1 MIAPA
6 SHPVPRPDVA
16 LRLGGTTV
24 DLGTRALVAGVVP
37 APRFAREG
45 EVLASVAAV
54 RETGADLADVSLAP
68 RLVGPA
74 ARQGGLPVA
83 AVVRSSEAAAASMA
97 AGAAVL
103 LVPPPAALAVADA
116 AAERSCATAVIVDDL
131 AALARATELAAELR
145 LAVAIDTTRWSVLDA
160 LAGEPVAVAA
170 GCRIV
175 RTGDVRRTR
184 RVVEVV
190 AALLE
195 ARRDG

>member
-1 MIAPA
+1 
-6 SHPVPRPDVA
+6 VPRPDVG

-24 DLGTRALVAGVVP
+24 DLRTRALAAGVVP

-45 EVLASVAAV
+45 EVLAAVAAA
-54 RETGADLADVSLAP
+54 REAGADLADVSLAP

-74 ARQGGLPVA
+74 ARRGSLPVA
-83 AVVRSSEAAAASMA
+83 AVAGSPEAAEASVA
-97 AGAAVL
+97 AGAAVVL
-103 LVPPPAALAVADA
+103 APLSAVPAVAA
-116 AAERSCATAVIVDDL
+116 AAAAGSWQAAVLVDDL
-131 AALARATELAAELR
+131 AALPGAAELAAERR
-145 LAVAIDTTRWSVLDA
+145 LVLALDTTRWSAVDA
-160 LAGEPVAVAA
+160 LAGEPVALAG

-184 RVVEVV
+184 RVIEVV